1 MSLLILGLVLLVLAG
16 RAAHGAWRLWSQ
28 LPKRNADF
36 GLVEADIGGR
46 P

>member
-1 MSLLILGLVLLVLAG
+1 MSLIIISVLVLALAG
-16 RAAHGAWRLWSQ
+16 RAAHSAWRLWSL

-36 GLVEADIGGR
+36 GLVEADLGGR